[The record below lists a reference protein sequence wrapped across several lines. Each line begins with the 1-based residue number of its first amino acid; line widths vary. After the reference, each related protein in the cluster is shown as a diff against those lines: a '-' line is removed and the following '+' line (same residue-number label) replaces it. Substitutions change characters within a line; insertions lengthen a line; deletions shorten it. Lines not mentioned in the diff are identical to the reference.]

1 MTKIRKII
9 FSKGIV
15 GLSLNNTL
23 FNGKFGFY
31 TGIGGIQK
39 TGGDLYDINIRGEIS
54 LGESNSDKYVN
65 STPFTYVDVLPPY
78 DRWHF
83 IIDE

>member
-1 MTKIRKII
+1 M
-9 FSKGIV
+9 

-23 FNGKFGFY
+23 FSGVFGLF
-31 TGIGGIQK
+31 TGFGGILK
-39 TGGDLYDINIRGEIS
+39 TGGDLFEANIRGEIS

-65 STPFTYVDVLPPY
+65 STPFTYVDVLSPY

>member
-1 MTKIRKII
+1 
-9 FSKGIV
+9 
-15 GLSLNNTL
+15 
-23 FNGKFGFY
+23 
-31 TGIGGIQK
+31 
-39 TGGDLYDINIRGEIS
+39 

>member
-1 MTKIRKII
+1 M
-9 FSKGIV
+9 
-15 GLSLNNTL
+15 

-31 TGIGGIQK
+31 TGVGGVQK
-39 TGGDLYDINIRGEIS
+39 TGGDLYDAKISGEIS
-54 LGESNSDKYVN
+54 FGESNSDKYVN
-65 STPFTYVDVLPPY
+65 SSPFTYVDALSPY